1 MCYYC
6 THNEDDINELV
17 KEDELDDEKLV
28 EKTKRKR
35 IQAQRISDWKIR
47 QSGLFQIRKV
57 RKNLELIAVKIR
69 KKIRKGAQAKQK
81 KEERLRSNFL
91 IAGEPKGKSDSG
103 SQTTASEETRDKSKK
118 TGGQSR

>member
-6 THNEDDINELV
+6 THREDDINELV

-47 QSGLFQIRKV
+47 QSGLF
-57 RKNLELIAVKIR
+57 
-69 KKIRKGAQAKQK
+69 
-81 KEERLRSNFL
+81 
-91 IAGEPKGKSDSG
+91 
-103 SQTTASEETRDKSKK
+103 
-118 TGGQSR
+118 